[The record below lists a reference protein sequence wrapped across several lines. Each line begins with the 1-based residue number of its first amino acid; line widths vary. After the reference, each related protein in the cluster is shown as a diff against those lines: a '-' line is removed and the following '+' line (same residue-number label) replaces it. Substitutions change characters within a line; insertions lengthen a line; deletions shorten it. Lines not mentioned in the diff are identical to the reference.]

1 MNNYHIII
9 EYLGFKYV
17 GWQVQKKGNSIQSVI
32 EKALRKT
39 LKLKVK
45 IIGSGRTD
53 AGVNAFGQS
62 ANFFCQSEIK
72 NKFKFLSSVNFFL
85 RNQSISILDIKKKNA
100 KFHARFSAKKRL
112 YEYIILNR
120 SAKPTIDLHRSWFVR
135 KKLDVIDNK
144 LLNLLKIR
152 ANHVKRVLSLK
163 EFKKE
168 IIDKKRINLI
178 LKNVRS
184 KSIKKG
190 IDPKISNRIWKNM
203 IYAFIE
209 YEYRNFN
216 KRNK

>member
-1 MNNYHIII
+1 M
-9 EYLGFKYV
+9 
-17 GWQVQKKGNSIQSVI
+17 SP
-32 EKALRKT
+32 
-39 LKLKVK
+39 
-45 IIGSGRTD
+45 
-53 AGVNAFGQS
+53 
-62 ANFFCQSEIK
+62 K
-72 NKFKFLSSVNFFL
+72 NKKKLL
-85 RNQSISILDIKKKNA
+85 IL
-100 KFHARFSAKKRL
+100 
-112 YEYIILNR
+112 
-120 SAKPTIDLHRSWFVR
+120 R
-135 KKLDVIDNK
+135 KKLDAIDNK

-152 ANHVKRVLSLK
+152 ANHVKKVLSLK

-216 KRNK
+216 KRKK

>member
-1 MNNYHIII
+1 MSPNN
-9 EYLGFKYV
+9 K
-17 GWQVQKKGNSIQSVI
+17 
-32 EKALRKT
+32 RK
-39 LKLKVK
+39 LL
-45 IIGSGRTD
+45 
-53 AGVNAFGQS
+53 
-62 ANFFCQSEIK
+62 
-72 NKFKFLSSVNFFL
+72 
-85 RNQSISILDIKKKNA
+85 IL
-100 KFHARFSAKKRL
+100 
-112 YEYIILNR
+112 
-120 SAKPTIDLHRSWFVR
+120 R

-178 LKNVRS
+178 LKNIRS

-190 IDPKISNRIWKNM
+190 IDPKISNRVWKNM

-216 KRNK
+216 KRIK

>member
-1 MNNYHIII
+1 MSPNN
-9 EYLGFKYV
+9 K
-17 GWQVQKKGNSIQSVI
+17 
-32 EKALRKT
+32 RK
-39 LKLKVK
+39 LL
-45 IIGSGRTD
+45 
-53 AGVNAFGQS
+53 
-62 ANFFCQSEIK
+62 
-72 NKFKFLSSVNFFL
+72 
-85 RNQSISILDIKKKNA
+85 IL
-100 KFHARFSAKKRL
+100 
-112 YEYIILNR
+112 
-120 SAKPTIDLHRSWFVR
+120 R

-178 LKNVRS
+178 LKNIKS

-190 IDPKISNRIWKNM
+190 IDPKISNRVWKNM

>member
-1 MNNYHIII
+1 MSPNN
-9 EYLGFKYV
+9 
-17 GWQVQKKGNSIQSVI
+17 
-32 EKALRKT
+32 
-39 LKLKVK
+39 
-45 IIGSGRTD
+45 
-53 AGVNAFGQS
+53 
-62 ANFFCQSEIK
+62 
-72 NKFKFLSSVNFFL
+72 
-85 RNQSISILDIKKKNA
+85 KKK
-100 KFHARFSAKKRL
+100 L
-112 YEYIILNR
+112 LIL
-120 SAKPTIDLHRSWFVR
+120 R
-135 KKLDVIDNK
+135 KKLDAIDNK

-178 LKNVRS
+178 LRNVRS

-203 IYAFIE
+203 IYAFVE